1 MTARTSYPPPTRMIE
16 PESLMGHTRLGA
28 AEHRTVVKLLLWL
41 TRVRQKDQAHPS
53 VRRWGVPGV
62 CVLLGVPSLADA
74 AYGSGPGFAVVLA
87 LCVAGALPLVWR
99 RQWPVPVYLI
109 VSAVTAAALP
119 IGAVIP
125 GVGAARLAALFN
137 VARFGTPAQLIVCAA
152 INLVQTAVSG
162 VFFWTSE
169 SERAISQ
176 ATILSFLSVTA
187 VLLISALG
195 MAGKLVNAY
204 VAALEEHA
212 VHLEEDRDQRA
223 RLAAATERA
232 RISREMHDILGHT
245 LAVIVTL
252 ADGASGLAE
261 AKPKRGAETLRIIAD
276 SGRGALGEL
285 TRLLSVIDDPGDS
298 DAAGSGSP
306 LAPQPGLSDLDG
318 LLERARTAGRSAT
331 LYAEGG
337 LTRLG
342 EGLQLAVYRI
352 VQESLT
358 NALKHAAADTT
369 VAVSVIADG
378 DLVRV
383 TVEDTGP
390 PATAK
395 TGRGGPGSG
404 HGLVGMRER
413 AALYDGSLDAG
424 PNDRGGWTVR
434 ALLTATP
441 PPTAAA
447 TTTEK
452 HPA

>member
-1 MTARTSYPPPTRMIE
+1 MTARTSYTPSTRLIE

-41 TRVRQKDQAHPS
+41 TRVRQKDQAHPN
-53 VRRWGVPGV
+53 VRRWGALGV
-62 CVLLGVPSLADA
+62 CALLGIPSLVDA

-87 LCVAGALPLVWR
+87 LNVAGALPLVWR
-99 RQWPVPVYLI
+99 RRWPVPVFLI
-109 VSAVTAAALP
+109 VSAVTAVALP
-119 IGAVIP
+119 INAVIP
-125 GVGAARLAALFN
+125 GVGAARLTALLN

-152 INLVQTAVSG
+152 VNLVQTAVAG
-162 VFFWTSE
+162 IFFWTAE
-169 SERAISQ
+169 SARAISQ

-195 MAGKLVNAY
+195 MAGKLIDAY

-285 TRLLSVIDDPGDS
+285 TRLLAVIDDSDDS
-298 DAAGSGSP
+298 EAAGSP

-331 LYAEGG
+331 LYVEGD
-337 LTRLG
+337 LTGLG

-369 VAVSVIADG
+369 VAVSVVADE

-383 TVEDTGP
+383 TVADTGP
-390 PATAK
+390 LATAK
-395 TGRGGPGSG
+395 AGRGSPGGG

-413 AALYDGSLDAG
+413 AALYEGSLDAG

-434 ALLTATP
+434 ALLTATR